1 MENDFSPP
9 LDPPKRI
16 TTILSYIDKAVEFE
30 WIVEGLDPKKYEL
43 SFIFLDPAPGCFE
56 RYLRER
62 GIPVIRV
69 PYAGRSDLPRAFIR
83 TYLAVRKLKPDI
95 VHAHLFEGSIIGLA
109 AALLAGVTHRIH
121 TRHHATS
128 HHECYPH
135 VVKYDRLINAMATR
149 IVAISR
155 NVWEILERLDGVPQT
170 KLCLIPHGFKLL
182 DFAEVPQERIL
193 RLKKK
198 YHCEGRGPIV
208 GVISRFVSWKGVQHV
223 IPAFKRLRAE
233 RPDAVLVLANAV
245 GSYSGEIRSLL
256 GELPEGSYS
265 VIEFENDLFAL
276 YQLFDVFVHVPTDPR
291 CEAFGQTY
299 VESLAAGIPSV
310 FTLSGIANEFVKDG
324 ENALVVP
331 YGDSEAIYTAISSLL
346 DDADLARRLVQGG
359 RKSIARFSHENML
372 RDLETLYASR

>member
-1 MENDFSPP
+1 MEN
-9 LDPPKRI
+9 PPKRI
-16 TTILSYIDKAVEFE
+16 TTILSYIDKAVEWE
-30 WIVEGLDPKKYEL
+30 WIVEGLDPKKFEL
-43 SFIFLDPAPGCFE
+43 SFIFLDPAPGCLE

-69 PYAGRSDLPRAFIR
+69 PYAGRSDLPLAFFR
-83 TYLAVRKLKPDI
+83 TFLAVRKLSPEI

-109 AALLAGVTHRIH
+109 AALLAGVKHRVH

-128 HHECYPH
+128 HHEYYPH
-135 VVKYDRLINAMATR
+135 IVKYDRLINAMATR

-155 NVWEILERLDGVPQT
+155 NVWDILEGLDGVPRG
-170 KLCLIPHGFKLL
+170 KLCLIPHGFNLR

-198 YHCEGRGPIV
+198 YRCEGRGPVV

-233 RPDAVLVLANAV
+233 RPDAKLVMANAV
-245 GSYSGEIRSLL
+245 GAYTGEIRSLL
-256 GELPEGSYS
+256 AELPEGSYEE
-265 VIEFENDLFAL
+265 IEFETDLFAL
-276 YQLFDVFVHVPTDPR
+276 YRLFDVFVHVPTDPR

-331 YGDSEAIYTAISSLL
+331 YRDSDAIYAAIRSLL
-346 DDADLARRLVQGG
+346 DDAALARRLVQGG
-359 RKSIARFSHENML
+359 KESVARFSHENML
-372 RDLETLYASR
+372 RDMEKLYAIRA